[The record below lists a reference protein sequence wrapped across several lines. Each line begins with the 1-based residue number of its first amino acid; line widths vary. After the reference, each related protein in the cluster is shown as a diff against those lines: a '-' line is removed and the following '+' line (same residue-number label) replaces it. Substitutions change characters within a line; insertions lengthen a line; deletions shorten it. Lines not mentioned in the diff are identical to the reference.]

1 MPRHSKNN
9 TALSFFTYAE
19 SQALDYG
26 TKKQRLGRDSMRNFD
41 ACFLCL
47 QRARDPVCC
56 SQGHLYCKECIYENL
71 LAQKKEI
78 KRQQT
83 LLEIRQKEEEEK
95 AKRKE
100 DEAKEAVILDF
111 ERQQV
116 RIAPLSS
123 NKKSLN
129 VTEADIDKNAA
140 SDTQTRAGTKR
151 KIDETE
157 DTVEGSNKKRNFY
170 LDGDELRAIAQREH
184 EEALKRLE
192 EEKAEAAKPKL
203 PNFWLPSLTPSADPD
218 EVQTI
223 KLRTVCTASDPEH
236 PISIKALITTKWT
249 EVEDANS
256 KSFVCPSCRRTLTN
270 TIKISR
276 EYILILAGNS
286 DFELVID
293 AVISPAVMKPCGH
306 VICSSC
312 VDKFVKKSKKCFVCD
327 VKCKDKDVIDMS
339 GEGTGFASGGGK
351 VVARKFD
358 VAFQ

>member
-47 QRARDPVCC
+47 QRARDP
-56 SQGHLYCKECIYENL
+56 
-71 LAQKKEI
+71 
-78 KRQQT
+78 
-83 LLEIRQKEEEEK
+83 
-95 AKRKE
+95 
-100 DEAKEAVILDF
+100 
-111 ERQQV
+111 QV

-123 NKKSLN
+123 NKKSRNGTKEKTPELSN
-129 VTEADIDKNAA
+129 IDKNAA
-140 SDTQTRAGTKR
+140 SSVPNTQTRTGTKR
-151 KIDETE
+151 NIDEVGE
-157 DTVEGSNKKRNFY
+157 AIEGTNKKQNFH

-192 EEKAEAAKPKL
+192 EQKAEAAKPKL

-236 PISIKALITTKWT
+236 PISIKALIATKWT

-270 TIKISR
+270 TIKIS
-276 EYILILAGNS
+276 LT
-286 DFELVID
+286 
-293 AVISPAVMKPCGH
+293 KPCGH